1 MHTGGGKTMLVDVL
15 NAVKD
20 MKHIIFIVYVDERF
34 DEKSF
39 LTNNITFKKCKLYK
53 RIFLIKKIQKLS
65 VFAVNLSQLSPIQFK
80 RKMDFVSI
88 SMGFIRMG

>member
-1 MHTGGGKTMLVDVL
+1 MNASNMHTGGGKTMLVDAL

-39 LTNNITFKKCKLYK
+39 LTKNITFKKCKLYY
-53 RIFLIKKIQKLS
+53 RG
-65 VFAVNLSQLSPIQFK
+65 AN
-80 RKMDFVSI
+80 
-88 SMGFIRMG
+88 GFGPSNC